1 MSENLR
7 NFTKAIYGMDAVV
20 QRSPSDAWD
29 NDSPCEGWTAR
40 DVVGHQ
46 VGVLL
51 GLANMA
57 RGNDMKFPET
67 PEDLSDPVGLW
78 DSARDEVL
86 KTLDQPG
93 ALQHS
98 GPYWFGE
105 MSIDQL
111 IAVVSWDPLTHAW
124 DTAQATGAE
133 FAMDAGLTERVY
145 DTISAIRPNLTKMQ
159 LIGDEVPVPEDADIY
174 DRYLGLVGRNP
185 FG

>member
-20 QRSPSDAWD
+20 RRCPPDAWD

-51 GLANMA
+51 GVANMA

-67 PEDLSDPVGLW
+67 PEDLSDPASLW
-78 DSARDEVL
+78 ASARDEVL
-86 KTLDQPG
+86 ETLDQPG

-124 DTAQATGAE
+124 DLAQAAGTESAL
-133 FAMDAGLTERVY
+133 DAGLAQRSF
-145 DTISAIRPNLTKMQ
+145 DTISAIRPNLAKMG
-159 LIGDEVPVPEDADIY
+159 LITDEVPVPADADIV

-185 FG
+185 SG